1 MCGVETDDLYST
13 FVGGT
18 RERGVLKMWIEVVL
32 FLLLA
37 VCAASDGRKKEIPLI
52 VVWGGMALAV
62 LLRITGNLG
71 ELVWPDVVLSLIPG
85 MTFWGISWITGEKVG
100 YGDGWMLMMV
110 GLFTGLGQCFLI
122 LLVGLMMESVIALV
136 LLAAGKTAM
145 DRTVPFAPF
154 LLLGMGVVV
163 WL

>member
-1 MCGVETDDLYST
+1 M
-13 FVGGT
+13 
-18 RERGVLKMWIEVVL
+18 L

-62 LLRITGNLG
+62 LLRITG

-85 MTFWGISWITGEKVG
+85 TAFWGISWITGEKVG
-100 YGDGWMLMMV
+100 YGDGWMLMMI

-122 LLVGLMMESVIALV
+122 LLVGLMMESVIALI

-154 LLLGMGVVV
+154 LLLGMGVVA